1 MTPLETTLARI
12 DQLADA
18 APDLLAFPSVPPDRL
33 RALLFGLA
41 IGDALGNT
49 TESRRPRDRARDH
62 GEITG
67 YLPNRHAGES
77 RVGLPSDDTQMAF
90 WLLEQLLDT
99 GRLDPDA
106 LARTF
111 ATREI
116 YGIGQSVR
124 AFRANLNRGI
134 PWDRA
139 GSDSAGNGAIM
150 RVAPMLVLQPHRTGP
165 DLARDIATCAAV
177 THNEPG
183 AIASSVA
190 WVRLLALLSAGT
202 GGPDRKDIL
211 ELFLETHAPLEEP
224 TSYRPRGGG
233 MLGRFEGTLTDFLR
247 QTIPDGLARNLS
259 VPEFGDLTY
268 SGAFLLET
276 LPVTLFIIA
285 RHGDDPDRA
294 IRAAANHTRDND
306 TIASLVASAM
316 GALHGMDA
324 FRPDWVTG
332 LLGRTGA
339 DDDGRVQALVG
350 QAADSL
356 SNSGG

>member
-12 DQLADA
+12 DQLATE

-67 YLPNRHAGES
+67 YLPNRHAGGR

-111 ATREI
+111 AAREI

-124 AFRANLNRGI
+124 EFRFNLNRGI

-177 THNEPG
+177 THNEPC
-183 AIASSVA
+183 AIASAVA

-202 GGPDRKDIL
+202 GGPAPEDIL
-211 ELFLETHAPLEEP
+211 ELFLETHAPLEGP

-233 MLGRFEGTLTDFLR
+233 MTGRFEGTLTDFLR
-247 QTIPDGLARNLS
+247 QTVPDGLASGLS
-259 VPEFGDLTY
+259 VLEFGDLTY

-285 RHGDDPDRA
+285 RHGNDPDRA
-294 IRAAANHTRDND
+294 IRAAVNHTRDND

-339 DDDGRVQALVG
+339 DDDGRVQALVAKAG
-350 QAADSL
+350 L
-356 SNSGG
+356 